1 GRARNELRITAEVR
15 GPVREAYLQQHEGH
29 ALGMFLRPGFM
40 EFGPKRS
47 ALERTWFETG
57 ELGFCTPHS
66 EQWIG
71 TAAMEHLVVGIS
83 DVALATACDG
93 ACGSVEL
100 RSNWK
105 MRDSRLGSLLAAVNA
120 ERVAGFPN
128 GRLFLDSVEQAIAV
142 VLVKGYAARGQR
154 EGTHRGGLGPA
165 RLRRVTE
172 LVQAKMHD
180 DLSLVDLAQST
191 GLSSAHFSEMFRQS
205 TGETPHQFV
214 IRLRVERAKRM
225 LREPD
230 PRVLDVAIACG
241 FKTQQHFARVFRQRC
256 GASPMEYRRDF
267 ADLGV
272 AREHHAGGPR

>member
-1 GRARNELRITAEVR
+1 MKREPPAVRSDGRKPLARIPLASRTVTTMGMPSWRSSTHPQGSSPELVRSFVCNMTKTRPVPDPGRARNELRITAEVR

-71 TAAMEHLVVGIS
+71 TADMEHLVVGIS

-180 DLSLVDLAQST
+180 DLSLFDLAQST
-191 GLSSAHFSEMFRQS
+191 GLSSAH
-205 TGETPHQFV
+205 
-214 IRLRVERAKRM
+214 
-225 LREPD
+225 
-230 PRVLDVAIACG
+230 
-241 FKTQQHFARVFRQRC
+241 
-256 GASPMEYRRDF
+256 
-267 ADLGV
+267 
-272 AREHHAGGPR
+272 